1 MEFLAVLW
9 AAAPVGPSSE
19 GLFVPTGCGASGR
32 VLIVWGCRLIAAR
45 LPPPLCVPAL
55 LACLPACREK
65 IVQGRVDKIAKE
77 MSLMDQAFIKD
88 TSLTVAVSW
97 R

>member
-1 MEFLAVLW
+1 MCSLR
-9 AAAPVGPSSE
+9 P
-19 GLFVPTGCGASGR
+19 
-32 VLIVWGCRLIAAR
+32 AR
-45 LPPPLCVPAL
+45 R
-55 LACLPACREK
+55 CREK

-97 R
+97 RAELAGHRAWLAAGRHTQLRQDQAGLP

>member
-1 MEFLAVLW
+1 MCSLR
-9 AAAPVGPSSE
+9 P
-19 GLFVPTGCGASGR
+19 
-32 VLIVWGCRLIAAR
+32 AR
-45 LPPPLCVPAL
+45 R
-55 LACLPACREK
+55 CREK

-97 R
+97 QGTALGWQLAGTRS